1 MVRRTRCHAAVIN
14 GKVLRNIV
22 VAYEGTPSCCTAIE
36 IKPFIGETHSTD
48 DFNGAVVVTPLSYKF
63 HPEDYTL
70 TIENFSM
77 VLGEIAADVP
87 SVTGNDGVKLF
98 FMEL

>member
-63 HPEDYTL
+63 HPEDNTWFL
-70 TIENFSM
+70 ERLPLMSLLLPGMM
-77 VLGEIAADVP
+77 V
-87 SVTGNDGVKLF
+87 
-98 FMEL
+98 